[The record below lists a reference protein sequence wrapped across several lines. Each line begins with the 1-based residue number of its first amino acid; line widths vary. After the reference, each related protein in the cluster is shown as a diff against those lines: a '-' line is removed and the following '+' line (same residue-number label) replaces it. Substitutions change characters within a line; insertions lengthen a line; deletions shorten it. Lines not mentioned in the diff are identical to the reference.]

1 MTMAATRLW
10 SLPDTHNIRDL
21 GGYPTATGGST
32 QWSRLLRG
40 EALHPLTPESVD
52 LLLAR
57 GLTTVI
63 DLRGP
68 HETEVNPHPFRDHA
82 DVAYRNIV
90 LYEAMAPIIRDPAQF
105 DMAQRYRDALDLAGP
120 RIAEGLRT
128 IVEAPPGIVLFHCTA
143 GKDRTG
149 VVSALLLTLVDV
161 DRATIAADYALTAT
175 AGSLIRQ
182 LRDNALANGGDP
194 TQVDRML
201 ASDEATILSMLTH
214 LDDRHGGIDAY
225 LATIGITD
233 VERHALIERLTTP
246 SP

>member
-1 MTMAATRLW
+1 MTVAATRLW

-21 GGYPTATGGST
+21 GGYALSNGGTT

-52 LLLAR
+52 LLVQR

-68 HETEVNPHPFRDHA
+68 HETGLNPHPFRDHPA
-82 DVAYRNIV
+82 VAYRNIV

-120 RIAEGLRT
+120 RIADVLRT
-128 IVEAPPGIVLFHCTA
+128 IATAPAGIVLFHCTA

-149 VVSALLLTLVDV
+149 VISALLLTLADV

-182 LRDNALANGGDP
+182 LRENALANGGDP
-194 TQVDRML
+194 AQVDRML
-201 ASDEATILSMLTH
+201 ASDEATILAMLAH
-214 LDDRHGGIDAY
+214 LDTAHGGIDGY
-225 LATIGITD
+225 MDKIGITEA
-233 VERHALIERLTTP
+233 ERETLVERLTKP